1 MLRLGV
7 AVGDDEGLLSAA
19 AAAAAERAS
28 LLSLDGGAPLAGGGD
43 VGTGLAA
50 SWSASG
56 RQTVGVI
63 AEEGGGSGAAGM
75 QVRAQGAR

>member
-1 MLRLGV
+1 M
-7 AVGDDEGLLSAA
+7 GDDEGLLSAA

-56 RQTVGVI
+56 RQTGGVI
-63 AEEGGGSGAAGM
+63 VEKGGVSGAAGM
-75 QVRAQGAR
+75 QVCDRLVA

>member
-1 MLRLGV
+1 MLPLGV

-28 LLSLDGGAPLAGGGD
+28 LLSLDGGEPPAGGGD

-50 SWSASG
+50 SWGASG
-56 RQTVGVI
+56 RQTVGEI
-63 AEEGGGSGAAGM
+63 AEEGGASGAAGM

>member
-1 MLRLGV
+1 MLPLGV
-7 AVGDDEGLLSAA
+7 AMGDDEGLLSAA

-50 SWSASG
+50 SRSASG
-56 RQTVGVI
+56 RQRDSR
-63 AEEGGGSGAAGM
+63 EGGDEWRSWDAG
-75 QVRAQGAR
+75 V